1 MYWEGFKMSINQL
14 ILRNLKKNLKNY
26 YLYVFALI
34 FSASLYF
41 AFVTLQY
48 DPALDEA
55 EGTVKGAASIK
66 AASIL
71 LVAIVSIF
79 LLYANSIFIK
89 RRSKEIGLFQLI
101 GMTKNRIFRILSVEN
116 LILYFC
122 SVFLGIFVGFA
133 ASKLII
139 MILFKIMGVQ
149 AIATLTFSFQP
160 LVQTLLVFSA
170 IYLLIMLMNY
180 AFIKRQTIL
189 SLFRV
194 TSMTEGKVKKVSMV
208 EMIIGI
214 FGIMLIITGYVV
226 SSKLFDGAFTQ
237 MTELFMAMIVILATV
252 IIGTYLFYKGS
263 VSFIFN
269 IVRKKKNGYLNIN
282 EVLSLSSIMFRMKS
296 NAILLTIITTV
307 SALAIGLLSLSYISY
322 YSAERMAQSSIPT
335 DFSMTDKG
343 DADAFKEALSDSKI
357 DYDAKVIDVIQVDVN
372 VKEIMETSLEG
383 VNFDSGIMTVPVIS
397 DESVKGINLAED
409 ETLFSGYSNMMENVI
424 SLKDSGKIE
433 LKGKNEVIP
442 QTYMGLNDDTFLSYY
457 FTSGGLPVA
466 IVDQTIFDRLKKDV
480 DPKIQKVSSV
490 NIGIDVK
497 DEAELEKANDLFK
510 KMSFKEEHVN
520 DSQLEMFNTQKKN
533 MGLIMFIVGFLG
545 LTFLITSG
553 CILYFKQMDE
563 SEGEKPNYTILRKL
577 GFTRGD
583 LLRGIQAKQVFN
595 FGIPLIVGLLHS
607 YFAVQSGWFL
617 FGTEVWTP
625 MIIVMALYTALYSI
639 FGILS
644 VFHYKKVIKESL

>member
-1 MYWEGFKMSINQL
+1 MSINQL

-26 YLYVFALI
+26 YLYVFALV

-48 DPALDEA
+48 DPSLDEA

-139 MILFKIMGVQ
+139 MILFKIMGVE
-149 AIATLTFSFQP
+149 AIATLNFSFQP
-160 LVQTLLVFSA
+160 LVQTVLVFSA
-170 IYLLIMLMNY
+170 IYFLIMLMNY

-194 TSMTEGKVKKVSMV
+194 TSMTEGKVKKVSMF

-214 FGIMLIITGYVV
+214 FGIILIIAGYVV

-322 YSAERMAQSSIPT
+322 YSAEKMAQSSIPT

-383 VNFDSGIMTVPVIS
+383 VNFDSDIMTVPVIS

-409 ETLFSGYSNMMENVI
+409 ETLFSGYSNMMEKVI

-480 DPKIQKVSSV
+480 NPKIQKVSSV

-497 DEAELEKANDLFK
+497 DEAELEKANDLFR
-510 KMSFKEEHVN
+510 KMNFKEEHVN
-520 DSQLEMFNTQKKN
+520 DSQLENFTNQKKN
-533 MGLIMFIVGFLG
+533 MGLMMFIVGFLG

-563 SEGEKPNYTILRKL
+563 SEGEKSNYTILRKL

-595 FGIPLIVGLLHS
+595 FGIPLVVGLLHS
-607 YFAVQSGWFL
+607 YFAVQSGWFF

>member
-1 MYWEGFKMSINQL
+1 MSINQL

-48 DPALDEA
+48 DPALDKA

-160 LVQTLLVFSA
+160 LVQTLIVFSA

-194 TSMTEGKVKKVSMV
+194 TSMTEGKVKKVSMF

-214 FGIMLIITGYVV
+214 FGIMLIIAGYVV

-237 MTELFMAMIVILATV
+237 MTELLW
-252 IIGTYLFYKGS
+252 
-263 VSFIFN
+263 
-269 IVRKKKNGYLNIN
+269 
-282 EVLSLSSIMFRMKS
+282 
-296 NAILLTIITTV
+296 
-307 SALAIGLLSLSYISY
+307 
-322 YSAERMAQSSIPT
+322 P
-335 DFSMTDKG
+335 
-343 DADAFKEALSDSKI
+343 
-357 DYDAKVIDVIQVDVN
+357 
-372 VKEIMETSLEG
+372 
-383 VNFDSGIMTVPVIS
+383 
-397 DESVKGINLAED
+397 
-409 ETLFSGYSNMMENVI
+409 
-424 SLKDSGKIE
+424 
-433 LKGKNEVIP
+433 
-442 QTYMGLNDDTFLSYY
+442 
-457 FTSGGLPVA
+457 
-466 IVDQTIFDRLKKDV
+466 
-480 DPKIQKVSSV
+480 
-490 NIGIDVK
+490 
-497 DEAELEKANDLFK
+497 
-510 KMSFKEEHVN
+510 
-520 DSQLEMFNTQKKN
+520 
-533 MGLIMFIVGFLG
+533 
-545 LTFLITSG
+545 
-553 CILYFKQMDE
+553 
-563 SEGEKPNYTILRKL
+563 
-577 GFTRGD
+577 
-583 LLRGIQAKQVFN
+583 
-595 FGIPLIVGLLHS
+595 
-607 YFAVQSGWFL
+607 
-617 FGTEVWTP
+617 
-625 MIIVMALYTALYSI
+625 
-639 FGILS
+639 
-644 VFHYKKVIKESL
+644 

>member
-1 MYWEGFKMSINQL
+1 MSINQL

-48 DPALDEA
+48 DPALDKA

-139 MILFKIMGVQ
+139 MILFKIMGVE
-149 AIATLTFSFQP
+149 AIATLNFSFQP

-194 TSMTEGKVKKVSMV
+194 TSMTEGKVKKVSMF

-214 FGIMLIITGYVV
+214 FGIALIIAGYVI
-226 SSKLFDGAFTQ
+226 SSKLFDGAFSD
-237 MTELFMAMIVILATV
+237 MTELFMAMVFILATV

-269 IVRKKKNGYLNIN
+269 IIRKKKNGYLNIN

-322 YSAERMAQSSIPT
+322 YSAEKSAQSSIPT

-357 DYDAKVIDVIQVDVN
+357 DYDEKVIDVIQVDVN

-383 VNFDSGIMTVPVIS
+383 VNFDPDIMTVAVIS
-397 DESVKGINLAED
+397 DKSVKGINLAED
-409 ETLFSGYSNMMENVI
+409 ETLFSGYSSMMEKVI
-424 SLKDSGKIE
+424 SLKDSGNIE
-433 LKGKNEVIP
+433 LKGKNEAIP
-442 QTYMGLNDDTFLSYY
+442 QTYMGLKDDTFLPYY
-457 FTSGGLPVA
+457 FTNGGLPVA
-466 IVDQTIFDRLKKDV
+466 IVDQTIFDRLKKDF

-497 DEAELEKANDLFK
+497 DEAELEKANDLFS
-510 KMSFKEEHVN
+510 KMNFKEEHVN

-533 MGLIMFIVGFLG
+533 MGLMMFIVGFLG

-563 SEGEKPNYTILRKL
+563 SEGEKSNYTILRKL

-607 YFAVQSGWFL
+607 YFAVQSGWFF

>member
-1 MYWEGFKMSINQL
+1 MSINQL

-48 DPALDEA
+48 DPALDKA

-139 MILFKIMGVQ
+139 MILFKIMGVE

-194 TSMTEGKVKKVSMV
+194 TSMTEGKMKKVSMV

-214 FGIMLIITGYVV
+214 FGIALIIAGYVI

-322 YSAERMAQSSIPT
+322 YSAEKMAQSSIPT

-357 DYDAKVIDVIQVDVN
+357 DYDEKVIDVIQVDVN

-383 VNFDSGIMTVPVIS
+383 MNFDPDIMTVPVIS

-409 ETLFSGYSNMMENVI
+409 ETLFSGYSNMMEKVI
-424 SLKDSGKIE
+424 SLKDSGKIQ

-442 QTYMGLNDDTFLSYY
+442 QTYMGLKDDTFLSYY

-510 KMSFKEEHVN
+510 RMSFKEEHVN
-520 DSQLEMFNTQKKN
+520 DSQLENFTNQKKN
-533 MGLIMFIVGFLG
+533 MGLMMFIVGFLG

-563 SEGEKPNYTILRKL
+563 SEGEKSNYTILRKL

-595 FGIPLIVGLLHS
+595 FGIPLVVGLLHS
-607 YFAVQSGWFL
+607 YFAVQSGWFM

>member
-1 MYWEGFKMSINQL
+1 MSINQL
-14 ILRNLKKNLKNY
+14 IFRNLKKNLKNY
-26 YLYVFALI
+26 YLYVFALV

-48 DPALDEA
+48 DPSLDEA
-55 EGTVKGAASIK
+55 EGTVKGAAAIK

-101 GMTKNRIFRILSVEN
+101 GMTKNRIFRILSMEN

-139 MILFKIMGVQ
+139 MILFKIMGVE
-149 AIATLTFSFQP
+149 AIATLQFSFQP
-160 LVQTLLVFSA
+160 LVQTILVFSA
-170 IYLLIMLMNY
+170 IYLFIMLMNY

-194 TSMTEGKVKKVSMV
+194 TSMTEGKVKKVSMF

-214 FGIMLIITGYVV
+214 FGIILIIAGYTV
-226 SSKLFDGAFTQ
+226 SAKLFDGAFSD
-237 MTELFMAMIVILATV
+237 MTELFMAMIFILATV

-269 IVRKKKNGYLNIN
+269 IIRRKKNGYLNIN

-296 NAILLTIITTV
+296 NAVLLTIITTV

-322 YSAERMAQSSIPT
+322 YSAEKSAQSSIPT

-343 DADAFKEALSDSKI
+343 DADAFKEALTASKI
-357 DYDAKVIDVIQVDVN
+357 DYDEKVIDVIQVDAN
-372 VKEIMETSLEG
+372 VKEIMETSLDE
-383 VNFDSGIMTVPVIS
+383 VNFDPNIMTVPVIS

-409 ETLFSGYSNMMENVI
+409 ETLFSGYSNMMEKVM

-442 QTYMGLNDDTFLSYY
+442 LTYMGLKDDTFLHYY
-457 FTSGGLPVA
+457 FTHGGLPVV

-480 DPKIQKVSSV
+480 DPKIQMVSSV

-497 DEAELEKANDLFK
+497 DKAELEKANDLFN
-510 KMSFKEEHVN
+510 KMSFKKAHVN

-545 LTFLITSG
+545 LTFLVTSG

-563 SEGEKPNYTILRKL
+563 SEGEKSNYTILRKL

-583 LLRGIQAKQVFN
+583 LLKGIQAKQVFN

-607 YFAVQSGWFL
+607 YFAVQSGWFF